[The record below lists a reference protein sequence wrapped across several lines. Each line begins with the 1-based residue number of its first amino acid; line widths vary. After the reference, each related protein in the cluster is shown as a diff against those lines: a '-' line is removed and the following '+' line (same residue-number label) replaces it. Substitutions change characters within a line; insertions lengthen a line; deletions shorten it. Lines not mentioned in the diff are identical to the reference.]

1 MAVLHFFLVNSPL
14 IYILFSLD
22 ENRLISINSKF
33 NSDLDYTPFSFIENT
48 PFNKNQKQYIYLP
61 VSFENLE
68 KNGGINIRRIFWD
81 KAVQDYT
88 AIRLNKYI
96 YIYWDKA
103 VQDYTAIRLNKYIL
117 RCTYTSS
124 HLLITVWLFFKITVY
139 TVRTRKLW
147 NRRRHYSK

>member
-1 MAVLHFFLVNSPL
+1 METVQQNGRFTLFSSKFPL
-14 IYILFSLD
+14 IYIIFSLD

-81 KAVQDYT
+81 KS
-88 AIRLNKYI
+88 
-96 YIYWDKA
+96 

-147 NRRRHYSK
+147 NRETTL

>member
-1 MAVLHFFLVNSPL
+1 MWGTPTVWKQYNKMAVLHFFLVNSPL

-96 YIYWDKA
+96 
-103 VQDYTAIRLNKYIL
+103 L

-124 HLLITVWLFFKITVY
+124 HLLITVCRLKITVY